1 MATTLSS
8 DLFTPEVWA
17 DLAFEQFTGKAVVAQ
32 YALQDDS
39 LAGQP
44 GETVN
49 FPKWMT
55 LSEMDDVA
63 ETDVLVP
70 EKLGQSNSQATIKEA
85 AKAVEISD
93 KAKLVGVG
101 NAQDEAI
108 RQFGV
113 LAARKVDADL
123 IAAAQASIA
132 GGVTYADGTAAT
144 ASAPLGYTTTA
155 GSGVDALPY
164 AQIVAGVGQFGDE
177 FEPEDF
183 AGLFVNAATWG
194 KLMVDEQFISA
205 NQLATGNQVVTRGQ
219 VGSILGVPVIVSNR
233 IASGKSLL
241 VKRNALGVMW
251 KRRPLVEQDRDIL
264 ARTTVVA
271 TNMHY
276 AVKRLNDDGV
286 LVYTHTA

>member
-1 MATTLSS
+1 MATTLST
-8 DLFTPEVWA
+8 DLYIPEVWA
-17 DLAFEQFTGKAVVAQ
+17 DLAFEEFTGNAVVAD

-39 LAGQP
+39 LAGKP

-55 LSEMDDVA
+55 LSEMDDVD

-70 EKLGQSNSQATIKEA
+70 EKLTQSSSQATIKEA
-85 AKAVEISD
+85 AKAVEFTD
-93 KAKLVGVG
+93 KAKLTGIG
-101 NAQDEAI
+101 NVQDEAI
-108 RQFGV
+108 RQFGI

-123 IAAAQASIA
+123 VAAAQASIA
-132 GGVTYADGTAAT
+132 GGITYADGTAAT

-155 GSGVDALPY
+155 GSGVNKLPY
-164 AQIVAGVGQFGDE
+164 AQLVAGIGQFGDTFDPAE
-177 FEPEDF
+177 F
-183 AGLFVNAATWG
+183 AALFVNSATWG
-194 KLMVDEQFISA
+194 SIMVDDQFISA
-205 NQLATGNQVVTRGQ
+205 AQMQGANLVVNRGQ
-219 VGSILGVPVIVSNR
+219 VGQILGVPVVVTDR
-233 IASGKSLL
+233 VASGKSIL

-271 TNMHY
+271 QNMHY
-276 AVKRLNDDGV
+276 AVKRLNDSGV